1 MIQEATK
8 TRHLTGASAFSDR
21 VVNVRELNRKKIV
34 NKIKTNL
41 EQRLGAISNKSK
53 KTKQQQLIHS
63 SIKGQIPIC
72 FLLQSA
78 EQRELGYCFLF
89 TATDLT
95 ARFRIVYLYNFGPA
109 TTFLRK
115 AVTAFLHY

>member
-21 VVNVRELNRKKIV
+21 VVNVRELNRKKKII
-34 NKIKTNL
+34 KIKTNL

-72 FLLQSA
+72 FFLQSA
-78 EQRELGYCFLF
+78 EQRELGYCFFLLL
-89 TATDLT
+89 LT
-95 ARFRIVYLYNFGPA
+95 
-109 TTFLRK
+109 
-115 AVTAFLHY
+115 